1 MIAQA
6 QEILARLISFR
17 PVSSDTNLPLIQF
30 CRDWL
35 SANHI
40 DSTVVPA
47 AEGNKASLYAT
58 IGPKVPGGIVL
69 SGHTDVVP
77 VAGQAWAT
85 DPWGLTES
93 HGKLFGRGT
102 SDMLGFVA
110 LVLAAAPMFRDAGLR
125 RPIHI
130 ALSYD
135 EEVGCKGG
143 RILVE
148 TMARALP
155 APVAVIVGE
164 PTGNELVNG
173 HKAYLQLSTL
183 VRGRAVHS
191 SRPDLGASALA
202 AAARLVCW
210 LDDVQYSNMSDPSL
224 HDDRFDPPYTT
235 LHCGVLEGG
244 TSPTAVAD
252 RATFSAD
259 IRTVPYED
267 PHIYLQRF
275 SGFAA
280 ELETRSL
287 APDGP
292 RCSVEIEVVTDIPG
306 LYPEENST
314 AESFMQS
321 VGLPCIG
328 KTFPGGTEAGLFQQ
342 AGWSTIL
349 FGPGDLIRA
358 HKADEYI
365 KIVELAES
373 LRILQRIASRMAG
386 E

>member
-1 MIAQA
+1 MIAKA
-6 QEILARLISFR
+6 QEILAHLIAFR
-17 PVSSDTNLPLIQF
+17 PVSSDSNLPLIQF

-40 DSTVVPA
+40 KSTVVPS
-47 AEGNKASLYAT
+47 AEGDKASIYAT
-58 IGPKVPGGIVL
+58 IGPLVPGGVVL
-69 SGHTDVVP
+69 SGHTDVVS
-77 VAGQAWAT
+77 VAGQTWAT
-85 DPWGLTES
+85 DPWVLTEND
-93 HGKLFGRGT
+93 GKLFGRGT

-148 TMARALP
+148 TMAKALP
-155 APVAVIVGE
+155 APQAVIVGE

-183 VRGRAVHS
+183 IKGRAVHS

-202 AAARLVCW
+202 VAARLVCW
-210 LDDVQYSNMSDPSL
+210 LDDVQHSNMRDASL

-252 RATFSAD
+252 RATFSTD
-259 IRTVPYED
+259 IRTIPCED
-267 PHIYLQRF
+267 PHLYLQRF
-275 SGFAA
+275 SEFAA

-287 APDGP
+287 APGGP
-292 RCSVEIEVVTDIPG
+292 CCSVEIEVITDIPG
-306 LYPEENST
+306 LYPEESSI
-314 AESFMQS
+314 AEAFMQS
-321 VGLPCIG
+321 VGVPCGG

-342 AGWSTIL
+342 SSWSTVL

-358 HKADEYI
+358 HKANEYVEI
-365 KIVELAES
+365 AELAETI
-373 LRILQRIASRMAG
+373 RTLQRIAFRMG
-386 E
+386 GD